1 MSRARDKRTLTKRSI
16 GEILGPRLL
25 VVRRSHNN
33 QKAVKTESRTRHENI
48 PTLETR
54 ELRKVVGQSV
64 TTELVTLNREL
75 RYGEHV
81 FPSDLAMN
89 RLTLE

>member
-1 MSRARDKRTLTKRSI
+1 MRNGGLRIALLDVRAALSGRII
-16 GEILGPRLL
+16 GKVLSMHGSMLDGFRADQEF
-25 VVRRSHNN
+25 
-33 QKAVKTESRTRHENI
+33 
-48 PTLETR
+48 
-54 ELRKVVGQSV
+54 RKVVGQSA

-75 RYGEHV
+75 RYREHV

>member
-1 MSRARDKRTLTKRSI
+1 MHGSMLDGFRADQ
-16 GEILGPRLL
+16 EF
-25 VVRRSHNN
+25 
-33 QKAVKTESRTRHENI
+33 
-48 PTLETR
+48 
-54 ELRKVVGQSV
+54 RKVVGQSV
-64 TTELVTLNREL
+64 TTELVTLNREW